1 MEAGGV
7 VAFGNAFG
15 QEIGPEHV
23 WSSLDAVT
31 WVDGGDLDQPGPRG
45 ARIAASAAFG
55 TAVVMGGSCLVVDPR
70 QPPCPTPLWL
80 GLPKE

>member
-7 VAFGNAFG
+7 VAVGNDAG
-15 QEIGPEHV
+15 QDIGPEHA

-31 WVDGGDLDQPGPRG
+31 WIDGGDLDQPGPRG

-55 TAVVMGGSCLVVDPR
+55 TAVVMGGSCIGFDPQ
-70 QPPCPTPLWL
+70 QPQCPSPLWL